1 MNQIL
6 ISADSKNKKSNK
18 INSTPHISTIKN
30 FKNNFRQKSSSNIHT
45 HNINYNNQN
54 QEFNDTQTH
63 TEKKQHT
70 KLIAKKMTYLFS
82 FSTCFAFIL
91 FSFYMHHLYILN
103 QNKKSSNRIAYNYQ
117 TLKLYSNDSLF
128 TNYKDLSQK
137 NYYTKKYVIGEI
149 KIPSLNISYPIFSI
163 LDDETLKIAPCIF
176 SGKMPPEKNN
186 LCIAGHNY
194 NNNLFFSN
202 ISKLKKED
210 KIYIYDNK
218 KHEYIYSV
226 FANYEVKTDDLSPIS
241 SNNFNELTL
250 ITCNNI
256 NNNRIIIKGSF

>member
-30 FKNNFRQKSSSNIHT
+30 FKNNLRQKSSSNIHT

-63 TEKKQHT
+63 TKKKQHT

-149 KIPSLNISYPIFSI
+149 KIPILNISYPIFSI
-163 LDDETLKIAPCIF
+163 LDDETLKIAP
-176 SGKMPPEKNN
+176 
-186 LCIAGHNY
+186 
-194 NNNLFFSN
+194 
-202 ISKLKKED
+202 
-210 KIYIYDNK
+210 
-218 KHEYIYSV
+218 
-226 FANYEVKTDDLSPIS
+226 
-241 SNNFNELTL
+241 
-250 ITCNNI
+250 
-256 NNNRIIIKGSF
+256 

>member
-18 INSTPHISTIKN
+18 INSTTHISTIKN
-30 FKNNFRQKSSSNIHT
+30 FKNNLRQKSSSNIHT

-63 TEKKQHT
+63 TKKKQHT

-149 KIPSLNISYPIFSI
+149 KIPILNISYPIFSI
-163 LDDETLKIAPCIF
+163 LDDETLKSSMHFQWQNA
-176 SGKMPPEKNN
+176 SR
-186 LCIAGHNY
+186 
-194 NNNLFFSN
+194 
-202 ISKLKKED
+202 KKQFM
-210 KIYIYDNK
+210 
-218 KHEYIYSV
+218 HCW
-226 FANYEVKTDDLSPIS
+226 T
-241 SNNFNELTL
+241 
-250 ITCNNI
+250 
-256 NNNRIIIKGSF
+256 

>member
-18 INSTPHISTIKN
+18 INSTPYN
-30 FKNNFRQKSSSNIHT
+30 FKNNLRQKSSSNIHT

-117 TLKLYSNDSLF
+117 TLKLYSNDSL
-128 TNYKDLSQK
+128 SQ
-137 NYYTKKYVIGEI
+137 TI
-149 KIPSLNISYPIFSI
+149 KIYPKKII
-163 LDDETLKIAPCIF
+163 TLK
-176 SGKMPPEKNN
+176 NT
-186 LCIAGHNY
+186 L
-194 NNNLFFSN
+194 LV
-202 ISKLKKED
+202 KLK
-210 KIYIYDNK
+210 
-218 KHEYIYSV
+218 
-226 FANYEVKTDDLSPIS
+226 FQA
-241 SNNFNELTL
+241 
-250 ITCNNI
+250 
-256 NNNRIIIKGSF
+256 

>member
-1 MNQIL
+1 MIKLIKKFLERIFKMNQIL

-18 INSTPHISTIKN
+18 INSTTYN
-30 FKNNFRQKSSSNIHT
+30 FKNNLRQKSSSNIHT

-149 KIPSLNISYPIFSI
+149 KIPSINISYPIFSI

-202 ISKLKKED
+202 ISKLKKDD
-210 KIYIYDNK
+210 KIYISNPVF
-218 KHEYIYSV
+218 YSYV
-226 FANYEVKTDDLSPIS
+226 FYGKFCSFKTFSGQCIS
-241 SNNFNELTL
+241 LY
-250 ITCNNI
+250 
-256 NNNRIIIKGSF
+256 